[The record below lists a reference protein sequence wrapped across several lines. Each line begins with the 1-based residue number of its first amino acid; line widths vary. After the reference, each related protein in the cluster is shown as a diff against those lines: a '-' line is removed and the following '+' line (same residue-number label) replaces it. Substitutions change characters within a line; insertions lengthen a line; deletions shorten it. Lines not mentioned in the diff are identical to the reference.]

1 MKVSEI
7 TLEQVLDYLRID
19 DASEIEESE
28 VEMFMDSAKATILAT
43 TGLTQEQVDEHAD
56 LVHPYFLLIS
66 DQFDNRNGIIEN
78 KTATV
83 NHSIMETIRRH
94 AINYV

>member
-19 DASEIEESE
+19 DASEIEETE
-28 VEMFMDSAKATILAT
+28 VEMFMESAKATILAT
-43 TGLTQEQVDEHAD
+43 TGLTQQEVDTHAD

-66 DQFDNRNGIIEN
+66 DQFDNRNGLIEN